1 MTFKF
6 GEVQRNL
13 RRKDSID
20 PDAAHP
26 YFYFYR
32 NGKKTRFYTYTSH
45 GKSVMT
51 LVMRFERD
59 EDVARPFGTL
69 PQVRD
74 LVACTI
80 NAKQYLALL
89 IASGACRKSRP
100 RSAGR
105 RGSRMNL
112 GPKERSSSS

>member
-13 RRKDSID
+13 PTKGFRID

-45 GKSVMT
+45 GKSG
-51 LVMRFERD
+51 D
-59 EDVARPFGTL
+59 DVGNAIVSAMKMQLGLGTL
-69 PQVRD
+69 QQVRD

-80 NAKQYLALL
+80 NEKQYLALL
-89 IASGACRKSRP
+89 IASGA
-100 RSAGR
+100 
-105 RGSRMNL
+105 L
-112 GPKERSSSS
+112 PKEPPPDPPADKVKDAPARKKR